1 MRPTRLNARLPVV
14 AALGAAIAATALV
27 GPARAGDS
35 DQPIDQRILHNI
47 LTGIGLQDP
56 NAPQP
61 EYRERSPLAI
71 PKTDTLPPP
80 GTPGAAV
87 ANNPAWPKDPDVERA
102 KRLAK
107 QRANEIRD
115 PMEQMAHDKK
125 PLMPDQLGPKY
136 PDRRYAGRGYDAS
149 SADLKANHKMIALA
163 AWLRRGAVRQ
173 HVWRRSQDQEAAQ
186 FTGEPA
192 RTSLTEPPPGYQT
205 PSPTQ
210 PYGVGQEASKP
221 KAEELLP
228 EPRHRVDASVIQATG
243 RLNSA

>member
-1 MRPTRLNARLPVV
+1 MSAMRLTRLNARLPV
-14 AALGAAIAATALV
+14 AAVLGAALAASALV
-27 GPARAGDS
+27 GTARAGDS
-35 DQPIDQRILHNI
+35 DRPIDEQIIHNI

-80 GTPGAAV
+80 GTANASV

-102 KRLAK
+102 KKLAK
-107 QRANEIRD
+107 ARANEIRD
-115 PMEQMAHDKK
+115 PMESFNQEKK

-136 PDRRYAGRGYDAS
+136 PDRHYAGQAYDAS
-149 SADLKANHKMIALA
+149 SSNPESNHRLSP
-163 AWLRRGAVRQ
+163 
-173 HVWRRSQDQEAAQ
+173 SQLGDVGGLFGNIFGGDSGDHEAAR

-210 PYGVGQEASKP
+210 PYGLGQQASTP
-221 KAEELLP
+221 KAENYYLT
-228 EPRHRVDASVIQATG
+228 HGTDTTHK
-243 RLNSA
+243 